1 MDRTLDVT
9 TDTLMTLFCC
19 QNRLEKQQITEF
31 GFRNP
36 NPKAAQIRRSGCEC
50 YFRRCHWG
58 HQKGSIPRT
67 PRSTRN
73 ASWKRQDMVRS
84 GSVNAP
90 FRTSCFNF
98 EYCLC
103 VPVYPQVGS
112 NYHTLDGEICQ
123 VPVVYHFLLAKKT
136 SFPQLFPQRKH
147 HLLVLLSLFKHSGR
161 LITEWL
167 KIRQFGVPRLVET
180 RCRYTSNPPLIHLV
194 ADKYHAF
201 FVVQSPHGVPRRIPG
216 CPCRHISES
225 HGTTQELPKSWWK
238 SMILTY
244 QMLDEQ
250 IVRTI

>member
-1 MDRTLDVT
+1 MFDDVIGVT
-9 TDTLMTLFCC
+9 KKEASPELH
-19 QNRLEKQQITEF
+19 
-31 GFRNP
+31 
-36 NPKAAQIRRSGCEC
+36 AA
-50 YFRRCHWG
+50 HV
-58 HQKGSIPRT
+58 
-67 PRSTRN
+67 

-161 LITEWL
+161 LINIL
-167 KIRQFGVPRLVET
+167 
-180 RCRYTSNPPLIHLV
+180 LIHLE
-194 ADKYHAF
+194 
-201 FVVQSPHGVPRRIPG
+201 SPIDPFGG
-216 CPCRHISES
+216 C
-225 HGTTQELPKSWWK
+225 
-238 SMILTY
+238 
-244 QMLDEQ
+244 
-250 IVRTI
+250 

>member
-1 MDRTLDVT
+1 MRGYPWIPHIDGIHPWWIGPWMWPLIPSWHK
-9 TDTLMTLFCC
+9 CC

-31 GFRNP
+31 GFKNP

-50 YFRRCHWG
+50 YVRRCHWG
-58 HQKGSIPRT
+58 HQKGSIPRP

-161 LITEWL
+161 LINIL
-167 KIRQFGVPRLVET
+167 
-180 RCRYTSNPPLIHLV
+180 LIHLE
-194 ADKYHAF
+194 
-201 FVVQSPHGVPRRIPG
+201 SPIDPFGG
-216 CPCRHISES
+216 C
-225 HGTTQELPKSWWK
+225 
-238 SMILTY
+238 
-244 QMLDEQ
+244 
-250 IVRTI
+250 